1 MTLGQRLT
9 QLRNSKGLSQDALA
23 EAIGVSRQSVS
34 KWETDA
40 SIPDLEKLVKLSD
53 FFAVSLDELVKG
65 TPPAS
70 SAAPTGASWQHWLQ
84 RLISLYRKKAHL
96 LGWLLAAWGT
106 DGLLDS
112 FQLIAHYYREMGVD
126 TAFRAMKALAWLYV
140 LHALKLLLGL
150 FIVFWGRR
158 FSGRFRWYHL
168 GWIPV
173 IVGAFTGPIS
183 TLLPGVLL
191 YLPYYGID
199 RMMEHFA
206 LWTEDVGSLLCFLAG
221 ILVLIWGKRRQ
232 HS

>member
-70 SAAPTGASWQHWLQ
+70 SAAPTGASWQHWFQ

-96 LGWLLAAWGT
+96 LGWLLAAWGA

-126 TAFRAMKALAWLYV
+126 TAFRAASRPV
-140 LHALKLLLGL
+140 HRLLGQAIFRAL
-150 FIVFWGRR
+150 PLASPGLDSCRCWR
-158 FSGRFRWYHL
+158 FHRAHIHIAAG
-168 GWIPV
+168 
-173 IVGAFTGPIS
+173 GPALS
-183 TLLPGVLL
+183 ALLW
-191 YLPYYGID
+191 D
-199 RMMEHFA
+199 
-206 LWTEDVGSLLCFLAG
+206 
-221 ILVLIWGKRRQ
+221 
-232 HS
+232 